1 MKLKRNYF
9 WKDKEGNELSFNEF
23 IEKWKS
29 GVTNITPIQKL
40 KTQLLGTKI
49 TLLGIF
55 LGLCVSVY
63 GWNNLWWVGIIL
75 TGAFINTAVQYL
87 GLKQQLNMLKNMEQ
101 YEEEDLGD
109 ILNEE

>member
-1 MKLKRNYF
+1 MP
-9 WKDKEGNELSFNEF
+9 KDKQGNKLTWKQFFKRWGEG
-23 IEKWKS
+23 IE
-29 GVTNITPIQKL
+29 GITPIQKL

>member
-1 MKLKRNYF
+1 MKV
-9 WKDKEGNELSFNEF
+9 WKDKQGNKLDAKQFF
-23 IEKWKS
+23 KRWGHGID
-29 GVTNITPIQKL
+29 GITPIQKL
-40 KTQLLGTKI
+40 KTQLLGTRI